1 MATPGGCK
9 HGAMDLHRS
18 VGLEPSTL
26 RRADI
31 AAATGADPERTIRW
45 WRAMGFPEV
54 ADDTVA
60 FNELDLDLVMRVAEL
75 EDAGLVDDDD
85 IARLARLLGASFQRI
100 AEAQLAMV
108 DEMLAKAP
116 DADPELLHRERL
128 RKLLDEDDPALMKLL
143 ERSVTYVWKRHM
155 LAALGRRLDPR
166 LDPALDGHD
175 DTDVLAVGFAD
186 LSGFTKFSKGLTPA
200 ELTEVIDA
208 FEAAAFEVVAPTHGR
223 VVKLIGD
230 EVMFVAPT
238 LSEAVHIG
246 LDLRDRLAEVHG
258 MPTIH
263 CGIAVG
269 PTVGVGGDVFGSTVN
284 LASRLTS
291 IARRGTV
298 VIPRECS
305 TELVAELDLV
315 VKPSRRN
322 YSLKGI
328 GDTRI
333 SVVGR
338 AVPAPASS

>member
-1 MATPGGCK
+1 
-9 HGAMDLHRS
+9 
-18 VGLEPSTL
+18 
-26 RRADI
+26 
-31 AAATGADPERTIRW
+31 
-45 WRAMGFPEV
+45 MGFPEV

-186 LSGFTKFSKGLTPA
+186 LSGFTKFS
-200 ELTEVIDA
+200 
-208 FEAAAFEVVAPTHGR
+208 
-223 VVKLIGD
+223 
-230 EVMFVAPT
+230 
-238 LSEAVHIG
+238 
-246 LDLRDRLAEVHG
+246 
-258 MPTIH
+258 
-263 CGIAVG
+263 
-269 PTVGVGGDVFGSTVN
+269 
-284 LASRLTS
+284 
-291 IARRGTV
+291 
-298 VIPRECS
+298 
-305 TELVAELDLV
+305 
-315 VKPSRRN
+315 
-322 YSLKGI
+322 
-328 GDTRI
+328 
-333 SVVGR
+333 
-338 AVPAPASS
+338 